1 MLFFFFIGARIRK
14 LLGTFPSTNAKCPS
28 CNEKAFLKI
37 SIFQSY
43 MRFYFI
49 PTFPIKKV
57 ARANCSNCGY
67 DEKIKRKSEQ
77 LKREVYFLKD
87 KVKTPIW
94 TWTGS
99 VIFALLFWGLISL
112 LMNNSKEENLRAS
125 APQISDIYYFK
136 DDLGFYTSYSI
147 EKVSSDSL
155 WFCPN
160 KNKIKLGGKVKRRH
174 LDDEFDYS
182 DTLVFSKKE
191 ILHKYQND
199 EFKSIKRED

>member
-99 VIFALLFWGLISL
+99 VIFLVLLGLLINILIKNSSREEL
-112 LMNNSKEENLRAS
+112 LVMSPKTSDVYFFLDDEEL
-125 APQISDIYYFK
+125 
-136 DDLGFYTSYSI
+136 YTSSI
-147 EKVSSDSL
+147 IVKLSSDSI
-155 WFCPN
+155 WFVPN
-160 KNKIKLGGKVKRRH
+160 INKIDILEGVEEEELGYHFDYTDTLTYSRIEILESYGKRKFKRVKRR
-174 LDDEFDYS
+174 
-182 DTLVFSKKE
+182 
-191 ILHKYQND
+191 
-199 EFKSIKRED
+199 